1 MKTLVLGYGNRSR
14 TDDGVGWFIIER
26 LQEFALPNIE
36 LLTSHQLEVDHAE
49 VISRFDA
56 VIFVDAS
63 VPQSPL
69 PIARTVIKPHF
80 RSHAVA
86 HYLTPADVLALSS
99 SLYGSEPQGVLF
111 SVRGEDFNFGMTLS
125 PSTERAAQEVVRQI
139 TSLVTQL
146 QQQGSGAV
154 GSQAAHA

>member
-56 VIFVDAS
+56 VIFVD
-63 VPQSPL
+63 V
-69 PIARTVIKPHF
+69 
-80 RSHAVA
+80 
-86 HYLTPADVLALSS
+86 SS
-99 SLYGSEPQGVLF
+99 SHT
-111 SVRGEDFNFGMTLS
+111 FGATQW
-125 PSTERAAQEVVRQI
+125 PI
-139 TSLVTQL
+139 TSRPPMCWHYPRRCTGLSRRECCSACVAKISTL
-146 QQQGSGAV
+146 A
-154 GSQAAHA
+154 